1 MVVCVRVEF
10 LEEPPDEERQGMI
23 QAAMMLT
30 KDRKTVDVSPD
41 IESLNTLI
49 AVFRMK
55 NEAQY
60 RAIEKVWPRFSMCT
74 PSRNDMTVWFEQ
86 EKAYDL
92 RTHGRGTEGQKEKR
106 PTIRIDPT
114 RRVDSIRCSRSPV
127 GRRKAFGRGSKRG
140 DHKM

>member
-1 MVVCVRVEF
+1 MVVCVKVEF
-10 LEEPPDEERQGMI
+10 LGEPPDEERQGMI

-30 KDRKTVDVSPD
+30 KDRKTVYVSPD
-41 IESLNTLI
+41 SESLNTLI

-92 RTHGRGTEGQKEKR
+92 RTRGQGRAGQKQKR
-106 PTIRIDPT
+106 PT
-114 RRVDSIRCSRSPV
+114 S
-127 GRRKAFGRGSKRG
+127 A
-140 DHKM
+140 